1 MLKFKLLCS
10 IALMLA
16 FFAPHRLHPQ
26 ETPQKQHVKELK
38 FSLGTELVSRY
49 VWRGVVQD
57 LHPHIQ
63 GNLNLAHKGLSF
75 DVWASSGI
83 NSSFSEIDLSLAY
96 NTGFVTFAL
105 VDYFVLD
112 ENNMADVDFFRFK
125 NKPGGA
131 SNHALEAAVIL
142 ENFSSLPLRFSAGT
156 FFLGDDRDVTNKQR
170 YSTYLEM
177 AYTRDWDQYNFQV
190 FLGGTPFKG
199 LYADKAA
206 LTNIGMKAARKLAV
220 GNEIELLL
228 SSSLIVNPDAKQV
241 YVVFGIGL

>member
-1 MLKFKLLCS
+1 MLKIKLLCS
-10 IALMLA
+10 LAIMLA
-16 FFAPHRLHPQ
+16 VVAPHPLQSQ
-26 ETPQKQHVKELK
+26 ETSQHQNEDKPI

-49 VWRGVVQD
+49 VWRGIVLD

-63 GNLNLAHKGLSF
+63 GNLNLEHKGLRF
-75 DVWASSGI
+75 NVWATSGI
-83 NSSFSEIDLSLAY
+83 NSSFSEIDLTLAY

-112 ENNMADVDFFRFK
+112 ENRMADVDFFSFK
-125 NKPGGA
+125 HRPGGA
-131 SNHALEAAVIL
+131 SNHALEAAIII
-142 ENFSSLPLRFSAGT
+142 ENFSSLPLSFSAGT
-156 FFLGDDRDVTNKQR
+156 FMLGDDRDADGKQR

-177 AYTRDWDQYNFQV
+177 AYARDWNQYCFTA

-199 LYADKAA
+199 LYATKAA
-206 LTNIGMKAARKLAV
+206 LTNIGMKAARKLAF
-220 GNEIELLL
+220 GNNVEMML